1 MTRVTRFV
9 FLAVASVALAWVA
22 LPARAE
28 SNSDRMDRLEKDM
41 RQLQQDYYAS
51 QGGQSGGGQ
60 PGANQSE
67 FMDRLSALEQ
77 SLRDLRGQVEESN
90 YREKQMLDRLN
101 ALEQRTG
108 TSGAAPS
115 GTLGAPPAP
124 PPGQSGDAGPSGAPT
139 LGAAAPSEDRIAAE
153 DTTPPPTDEK
163 GQFDAAIKTLY
174 QGNREGGI
182 KALHAFIKAHP
193 KSKQVP
199 SAYYWL
205 GEAQL
210 ADKAYRESAEAFLTV
225 VTKYP
230 KDPIAPKSLVKLGS
244 ALIAGGQAK
253 EGCKQ
258 LKSIKEIFPK
268 ADKTIVEMANRERKL
283 GNCA

>member
-1 MTRVTRFV
+1 
-9 FLAVASVALAWVA
+9 L
-22 LPARAE
+22 
-28 SNSDRMDRLEKDM
+28 DRLEQSM
-41 RQLQQDYYAS
+41 SQLQKDFYAAQG
-51 QGGQSGGGQ
+51 QGGGN
-60 PGANQSE
+60 ANQSD
-67 FMDRLSALEQ
+67 FVDRLSALEQ
-77 SLRDLRGQVEESN
+77 ALRELRGQVEESN
-90 YREKQMLDRLN
+90 YREKQILDRLN

-108 TSGAAPS
+108 GGPPPVGAGAPA
-115 GTLGAPPAP
+115 GAPPAGLSPPP
-124 PPGQSGDAGPSGAPT
+124 PPGQSGDAGP
-139 LGAAAPSEDRIAAE
+139 AAAPQDQTAEE
-153 DTTPPPTDEK
+153 DTTPAPTDEK

-182 KALHAFIKAHP
+182 KALHGFIKGHP

-199 SAYYWL
+199 TAYYWL

-258 LKSIKEIFPK
+258 LKSIKDVFPK

-283 GNCA
+283 GNCAA